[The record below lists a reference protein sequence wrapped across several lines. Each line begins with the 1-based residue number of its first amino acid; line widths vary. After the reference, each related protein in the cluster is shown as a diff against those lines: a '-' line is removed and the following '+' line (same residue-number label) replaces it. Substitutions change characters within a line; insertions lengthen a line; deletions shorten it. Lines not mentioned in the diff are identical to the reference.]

1 MTWFILALSHI
12 RIPFVCYLIEIIL
25 ASMTSIRYTITMKV
39 TSPAFKNNAK
49 IPKIY
54 SRFGGNQR
62 PPLAISDIPD
72 GTQSLAVVCYSPD
85 APFIGGFY
93 HWIVWNLPPTTTEI
107 GSDYLPHGA
116 IEGTTTW
123 GKPGWGGPHPTF
135 GTHRYQFFVYALNTV
150 LDLPAKTRPK
160 KFSKAIAPHII
171 ERTML
176 TGNFGALDIFDLR

>member
-1 MTWFILALSHI
+1 MPFDRNYSGEHDQYTVYYNHESHQP
-12 RIPFVCYLIEIIL
+12 RLQKQRHNTKDLF
-25 ASMTSIRYTITMKV
+25 
-39 TSPAFKNNAK
+39 
-49 IPKIY
+49 
-54 SRFGGNQR
+54 GNQR
-62 PPLAISDIPD
+62 PPLTISDVPD

-107 GSDYLPHGA
+107 GSDYLPHGV

-123 GKPGWGGPHPTF
+123 GKPGWGGPHPAF
-135 GTHRYQFFVYALNTV
+135 GTHRDQFFVYALNTV

-171 ERTML
+171 ERSML
-176 TGNFGALDIFDLR
+176 TGKFGALDIFDLR

>member
-1 MTWFILALSHI
+1 MPFDRDYSGEHDQYTVYYRHESHQP
-12 RIPFVCYLIEIIL
+12 RLQKQ
-25 ASMTSIRYTITMKV
+25 RQ
-39 TSPAFKNNAK
+39 NAK
-49 IPKIY
+49 DLFALRRQP
-54 SRFGGNQR
+54 
-62 PPLAISDIPD
+62 A
-72 GTQSLAVVCYSPD
+72 TD

-93 HWIVWNLPPTTTEI
+93 HWIVWNLPPTITEI
-107 GSDYLPHGA
+107 GSDYLPHDA

-176 TGNFGALDIFDLR
+176 TGKFGALDIFDLR

>member
-1 MTWFILALSHI
+1 MMLLPGLFLVLSPVH
-12 RIPFVCYLIEIIL
+12 IPFVCHLIEIIL
-25 ASMTSIRYTITMKV
+25 ASMTSIRYTINMKV

-62 PPLAISDIPD
+62 P
-72 GTQSLAVVCYSPD
+72 
-85 APFIGGFY
+85 
-93 HWIVWNLPPTTTEI
+93 PPTTTEI

-123 GKPGWGGPHPTF
+123 GKPGWGGPHPAF

-171 ERTML
+171 ERSML
-176 TGNFGALDIFDLR
+176 TGRFGALDIFDLR

>member
-1 MTWFILALSHI
+1 MPFDRNYSGEHDQYTVYYNHESHQPRLQKQRQNTKDLFAL
-12 RIPFVCYLIEIIL
+12 R
-25 ASMTSIRYTITMKV
+25 
-39 TSPAFKNNAK
+39 
-49 IPKIY
+49 
-54 SRFGGNQR
+54 GNQR
-62 PPLAISDIPD
+62 PPLAISDVPD

-85 APFIGGFY
+85 TPFIGGFY

-123 GKPGWGGPHPTF
+123 GRPGWGGPHPAF
-135 GTHRYQFFVYALNTV
+135 GTHRYQFFVYALSTV

-176 TGNFGALDIFDLR
+176 TGKFGALDIFDLR

>member
-1 MTWFILALSHI
+1 
-12 RIPFVCYLIEIIL
+12 
-25 ASMTSIRYTITMKV
+25 MKV

-62 PPLAISDIPD
+62 PPLAISDVPD
-72 GTQSLAVVCYSPD
+72 GTKSLAIVCYGPD

-93 HWIVWNLPPTTTEI
+93 HWIVWNLPPTTT
-107 GSDYLPHGA
+107 
-116 IEGTTTW
+116 W
-123 GKPGWGGPHPTF
+123 GKPGWGGPHPAF

-150 LDLPAKTRPK
+150 LDLPAKTRSK

-171 ERTML
+171 ERSML
-176 TGNFGALDIFDLR
+176 TGKFGALDIFDLR